1 MDNKTPEA
9 RSLNMKAV
17 AGKNTKPEMFVRS
30 LLHKSGF
37 RFSLHKKGLPGSPDL
52 CMSKYKTVIFIN
64 GCFWHQ
70 HKGCKK
76 AALPKTNVDFWS
88 EKLGKNL
95 QRDQLQY
102 EELEK
107 MGWRVLVIWGC
118 ICQQK
123 NATQILEKVRK
134 FLTGNEKYSEIG

>member
-17 AGKNTKPEMFVRS
+17 TGKNTKPEMFVRS

-52 CMSKYKTVIFIN
+52 CMPKYKTVIFIN

>member
-17 AGKNTKPEMFVRS
+17 TGKNTKPEMFVRS

-52 CMSKYKTVIFIN
+52 CMPKYKTLIFIN

-76 AALPKTNVDFWS
+76 AALPKTNVDFWT
-88 EKLGKNL
+88 EKLRKNL
-95 QRDQLQY
+95 QRDHLQY

-107 MGWRVLVIWGC
+107 MGWKVLVIWSC

-123 NATQILEKVRK
+123 NSIQILEKVRK